1 MIKYKLC
8 LTRLA
13 KLRTACER
21 TGTMISND
29 LQNRIHFGDRE
40 AFLAVYH
47 EYGPGAYAAAK
58 RALTADSLAK
68 SVVKQ
73 AFLTLYEE
81 ILTQTEDFDIPVRI
95 RELTEQEINLLKLV
109 SCEGDLAERIE
120 TATSRADVAPE
131 FFSARGAFSE
141 QAASLPNLP
150 SLERE
155 RSFRRPRKGL
165 YQRSQKKPNPYAQ
178 VPLFWKILLVLIDL
192 FLLWILAGMLM
203 GLGYLPAVDLGYSWF
218 GLMLYSLTQTFA

>member
-1 MIKYKLC
+1 
-8 LTRLA
+8 
-13 KLRTACER
+13 
-21 TGTMISND
+21 MISND

-58 RALTADSLAK
+58 RALVSDSLAK

-109 SCEGDLAERIE
+109 SGEGDLADRIE
-120 TATSRADVAPE
+120 TATNRADVAPE
-131 FFSARGAFSE
+131 FFSARGAFAE
-141 QAASLPNLP
+141 QAASLPSLP

-165 YQRSQKKPNPYAQ
+165 FMPKKKKHVSMSAQ
-178 VPLFWKILLVLIDL
+178 VAPIWKILLVLVDL

-203 GLGYLPAVDLGYSWF
+203 GLGYLPAIDLGYSWF
-218 GLMLYSLTQTFA
+218 GRMLYSLTQTFA